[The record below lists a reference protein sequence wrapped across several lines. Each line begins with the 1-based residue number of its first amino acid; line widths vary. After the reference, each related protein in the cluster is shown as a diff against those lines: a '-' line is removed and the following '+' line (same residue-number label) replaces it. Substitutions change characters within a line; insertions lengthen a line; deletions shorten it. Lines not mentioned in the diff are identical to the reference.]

1 MQKFNFFLFLL
12 FNILFIFGCFEK
24 SNNIQQFLL
33 TNDNVHQYID
43 EQKKIIINDEENV
56 SALYNLARSYFFIK
70 KFELAE
76 KYGRKALRYD
86 PFNAIYYELLGSIA
100 FALERYGDAITEFGI
115 SIRISPELISVYLK
129 LAATYEKIGD
139 DGRAISAL
147 EQAIQIDRLYVDAL
161 YQLAKIY
168 LRQRELDGSIRT
180 LETLLKIEPSNKNAM
195 LMRVQ
200 TYALQGSYYYA
211 QTLAEEMLTKFPNFA
226 PIRRELLRI
235 QFAQQQWSEVQS
247 LLEDLRSK
255 DSISSEDKLIEA
267 YLYLYQ
273 KKAVKARILFEE
285 ILEKE
290 PKNLDAIMG
299 LAIQFLRKGF
309 LNDSLKWLTRGLEI
323 NSSLGRAH
331 YLRSSIL
338 FRQGDYLQ
346 GDLAISRA
354 LELDPAN
361 PSYQLLFLRRQLM
374 KGELSVVEKQLKI
387 IQEKHPLNIDAIQL
401 QADLYISVG
410 NSKEAEKLLRQA
422 ILVKDSPSIHFSLAR
437 VLYQQRKYY
446 SVLEVTNGLLEVLS
460 GNWEVVYIH
469 ALTLSRIGEYG
480 KALEIC
486 KPYLKR
492 KESQGFAH
500 RLVGDLLRY
509 ENKEKE
515 AQKIFR
521 NGIVQFPENFFL
533 VDGLSSSLII
543 TQDWEQVVELLE
555 TTLEQNQ
562 RLIGNP
568 TMHLLFLNRLVVAY
582 QRTKKQVKKIEILRK
597 FHQKNDPLASTKL
610 YSLQEQLLFPIS
622 LPSLD
627 KEFSL
632 SLVP

>member
-1 MQKFNFFLFLL
+1 M
-12 FNILFIFGCFEK
+12 
-24 SNNIQQFLL
+24 
-33 TNDNVHQYID
+33 
-43 EQKKIIINDEENV
+43 
-56 SALYNLARSYFFIK
+56 
-70 KFELAE
+70 
-76 KYGRKALRYD
+76 
-86 PFNAIYYELLGSIA
+86 
-100 FALERYGDAITEFGI
+100 ERYGDAITEFAI

-168 LRQRELDGSIRT
+168 LRQREIDGSIRT

-211 QTLAEEMLTKFPNFA
+211 QTLAEEMLTQFPNFA

-235 QFAQQQWSEVQS
+235 QFAQQQWTEVQS

-255 DSISSEDKLIEA
+255 DSISSEEKLIEA

-273 KKAVKARILFEE
+273 KKTVKARTLFEE

-299 LAIQFLRKGF
+299 LAIHFLRKGF

-387 IQEKHPLNIDAIQL
+387 IQEKHPLNIDALQL

-446 SVLEVTNGLLEVLS
+446 SVLEVTNALFEILS

-480 KALEIC
+480 KALEIS

-533 VDGLSSSLII
+533 VDGLSSSLVI

-568 TMHLLFLNRLVVAY
+568 TMHILFLNRLVFAY
-582 QRTKKQVKKIEILRK
+582 QRAKKQDKKIEILRK
-597 FHQKNDPLASTKL
+597 LHQKNDPLASTKL

-622 LPSLD
+622 LPSLG

>member
-1 MQKFNFFLFLL
+1 MQKINFFLFLL

-24 SNNIQQFLL
+24 SNNIQQLLL

-43 EQKKIIINDEENV
+43 KQKKIIINDEENV
-56 SALYNLARSYFFIK
+56 AALYNLARSYFFIK

-76 KYGRKALRYD
+76 KYGRRAVRYD

-100 FALERYGDAITEFGI
+100 FALERYGDAITEFAI

-168 LRQRELDGSIRT
+168 LRQREIDGSIRT

-211 QTLAEEMLTKFPNFA
+211 QTLAEEMLTQFPNFA

-235 QFAQQQWSEVQS
+235 QFAQQQWTEVQS

-255 DSISSEDKLIEA
+255 DSISSEEKLIEA

-273 KKAVKARILFEE
+273 KKTVKARTLFEE

-299 LAIQFLRKGF
+299 LAIHFLRKGF

-387 IQEKHPLNIDAIQL
+387 IQEKHPLNIDALQL

-446 SVLEVTNGLLEVLS
+446 SVLEVTNALFEILS

-480 KALEIC
+480 KALEIS

-533 VDGLSSSLII
+533 VDGLSSSLVI

-582 QRTKKQVKKIEILRK
+582 QRTKKQDKKIEILRK
-597 FHQKNDPLASTKL
+597 LHQKNDPLASTKL

-622 LPSLD
+622 LPSLG